1 MELKSLL
8 FSFHL
13 IQSVQVLSQ
22 LLTPSI
28 PYVGVDTIILPIP
41 SIPYVGVD
49 TRMIPTPSIPY
60 VGVDTTPYLNEV
72 FRFSTLILFLCFL
85 PSRLKMPLSGFS
97 YFFVVIQLPFRRET
111 WKMGCRDSI
120 TFLSWFSYLFGD
132 DLALFVVVYS
142 IPLYWPFIYESLEGL
157 FGGTRA

>member
-1 MELKSLL
+1 MTKSCFRAGKQLL

-28 PYVGVDTIILPIP
+28 PYVGVDTIILPI
-41 SIPYVGVD
+41 
-49 TRMIPTPSIPY
+49 PSIPY

-111 WKMGCRDSI
+111 
-120 TFLSWFSYLFGD
+120 
-132 DLALFVVVYS
+132 
-142 IPLYWPFIYESLEGL
+142 
-157 FGGTRA
+157 

>member
-49 TRMIPTPSIPY
+49 TRMIPTPSIP
-60 VGVDTTPYLNEV
+60 
-72 FRFSTLILFLCFL
+72 
-85 PSRLKMPLSGFS
+85 
-97 YFFVVIQLPFRRET
+97 
-111 WKMGCRDSI
+111 
-120 TFLSWFSYLFGD
+120 
-132 DLALFVVVYS
+132 
-142 IPLYWPFIYESLEGL
+142 
-157 FGGTRA
+157 